1 MGREGK
7 FEACIPGN
15 HGKREFPL
23 TPASAWEIIWE
34 WAPRPFAQIC
44 AEKIYIKRQKTSV
57 RLLST
62 AVLQF
67 GPMAGRLL
75 WLRLV
80 TGKRQFNAKA
90 PKCVSWVEHWA
101 GSRRLRVEQP
111 RNLFLS
117 SSCSELGVRL
127 CIYKSNRRQVYCSK
141 QVSCIKLLLHKR
153 IFVQI

>member
-1 MGREGK
+1 MFKTAKNDNISRPNSRPKLPFPGNGKGNLKLPWEGK

-117 SSCSELGVRL
+117 SSCS
-127 CIYKSNRRQVYCSK
+127 SWP
-141 QVSCIKLLLHKR
+141 LHL
-153 IFVQI
+153 